1 MARPSLREAS
11 EEIARRSPEMARL
24 MALHG
29 PCRLGR
35 RPRRD
40 ARFGSLARAIAY
52 QQLAGAA
59 AGAIWGRVVGKLTGD
74 CSARAILEAGPEVLR
89 AAGLSAA
96 KAASLMDLAA
106 RDLSGDLGLESL
118 GHLPDDAVMAR
129 LTQVRGVGPWTA
141 HMFLLFTLH
150 RLDVWPTG
158 DLGVRKGYALA
169 FDLPEVP
176 APADLGDLGERF
188 RPYRSVAAWYCW
200 RACEGT

>member
-1 MARPSLREAS
+1 VARPSLREAS

-29 PCRLGR
+29 PCRLGA
-35 RPRRD
+35 RPPVSD
-40 ARFGSLARAIAY
+40 RFASIARAIVY

-59 AGAIWGRVVGKLTGD
+59 AGAIWGRVLATLGGD
-74 CSARAILEAGPEVLR
+74 CRAESVLEATEPELR

-96 KAASLMDLAA
+96 KTAALRDLAA
-106 RDLSGDLGLESL
+106 HEAAGELGLGRL
-118 GHLPDDAVMAR
+118 GRLGDEEVIAR

-141 HMFLLFTLH
+141 QMFLLFTLH

-158 DLGVRKGYALA
+158 DLGVRKGFALA
-169 FDLPEVP
+169 FDLADVP
-176 APADLGDLGERF
+176 APADLEEFGERF

-200 RACEGT
+200 RACEQV

>member
-24 MALHG
+24 LALHG

-40 ARFGSLARAIAY
+40 ARFGSIARAIAY

-59 AGAIWGRVVGKLTGD
+59 AGAIWGRVLGQLAGD
-74 CSARAILEAGPEVLR
+74 CSARGILEAGPEALR
-89 AAGLSAA
+89 TAGLSAA
-96 KAASLMDLAA
+96 KTASLMDLAE
-106 RDLSGDLGLESL
+106 RELSGDLALESL
-118 GHLPDDAVMAR
+118 GHLSDDAVVAR
-129 LTQVRGVGPWTA
+129 LTQVRGIGPWTA

-169 FDLPEVP
+169 FDLPDVP
-176 APADLGDLGERF
+176 APADLEEFGERF

>member
-1 MARPSLREAS
+1 MTRPSLREAS

-40 ARFGSLARAIAY
+40 ARFASLARAIAY

-59 AGAIWGRVVGKLTGD
+59 AGAIWGRVLGQLAGD

-96 KAASLMDLAA
+96 KTASLMDLAA

-150 RLDVWPTG
+150 RLDIWPTG

>member
-1 MARPSLREAS
+1 
-11 EEIARRSPEMARL
+11 MARL

-40 ARFGSLARAIAY
+40 ARFASLARAIAY

-59 AGAIWGRVVGKLTGD
+59 AGAIWERVLSQLAGE
-74 CSARAILEAGPEVLR
+74 CNARSILEAGPETLR

-96 KAASLMDLAA
+96 KTASLIDLAE
-106 RDLSGDLGLESL
+106 RDLSGKLGLQSL
-118 GHLPDDAVMAR
+118 GRYGDEEVIAR
-129 LTQVRGVGPWTA
+129 LVQVRGIGPWTA

-158 DLGVRKGYALA
+158 DLGVRKGFALA

-176 APADLGDLGERF
+176 APATLEELGEQF

-200 RACEGT
+200 RACERV

>member
-1 MARPSLREAS
+1 
-11 EEIARRSPEMARL
+11 MARL

-40 ARFGSLARAIAY
+40 ARFGSLARSIAY

-59 AGAIWGRVVGKLTGD
+59 AGAIWERVLGQLAGD
-74 CSARAILEAGPEVLR
+74 CSARGILEAGPEALR
-89 AAGLSAA
+89 AAGLSAT
-96 KAASLMDLAA
+96 KTASLIDLAE
-106 RDLSGDLGLESL
+106 RDLSGDLALESL
-118 GHLPDDAVMAR
+118 GHLEDDAVVAR
-129 LTQVRGVGPWTA
+129 LTRVRGVGPWTA

-169 FDLPEVP
+169 FELPEVP
-176 APADLGDLGERF
+176 APADLGEFGERF

-200 RACEGT
+200 RAWEEC

>member
-1 MARPSLREAS
+1 MPRVGLREAS

-24 MALHG
+24 MAIHG

-40 ARFGSLARAIAY
+40 ARFGSLARSIVY

-59 AGAIWGRVVGKLTGD
+59 AGAIWARVLTVLDGA
-74 CSARAILEAGPEVLR
+74 CSARGILEAGPEALR

-96 KAASLMDLAA
+96 KTASLMDLAE
-106 RDLSGDLGLESL
+106 RDLSGDLALESL
-118 GHLPDDAVMAR
+118 GRLADDAVAAR
-129 LTQVRGVGPWTA
+129 LTRVRGVGPWTA
-141 HMFLLFTLH
+141 DMFLLFTLH

-158 DLGVRKGYALA
+158 DLGVRKGCALA
-169 FDLPEVP
+169 FDLPDVP
-176 APADLGDLGERF
+176 APAVLEEFGERF

-200 RACEGT
+200 RACEAT